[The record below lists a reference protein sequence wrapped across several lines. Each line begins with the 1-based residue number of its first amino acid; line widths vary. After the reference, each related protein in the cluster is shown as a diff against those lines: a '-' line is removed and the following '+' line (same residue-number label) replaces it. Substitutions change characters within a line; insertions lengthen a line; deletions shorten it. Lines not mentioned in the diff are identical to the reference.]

1 VLADAER
8 TRDELADVNEDLAR
22 ANAQIQ
28 AVHVAYADLLNLTD
42 EQTHGRVRE
51 LIEDAG
57 GGLAELLEA
66 EMERER
72 RR

>member
-1 VLADAER
+1 MQDWGQ
-8 TRDELADVNEDLAR
+8 DLAC

-42 EQTHGRVRE
+42 EQTYGRVRE
-51 LIEDAG
+51 LIEDTG
-57 GGLAELLEA
+57 GGLAEFLEA
-66 EMERER
+66 ERERER

>member
-1 VLADAER
+1 
-8 TRDELADVNEDLAR
+8 
-22 ANAQIQ
+22 
-28 AVHVAYADLLNLTD
+28 
-42 EQTHGRVRE
+42 VRE

-57 GGLAELLEA
+57 EDLAELLEG